1 MLRVKKHSP
10 RERDTPEKVVSLSF
24 GPKQISMNTKTFLT
38 ASLSAALVFS
48 GFSQKTTLNCPNLN
62 GETVTIDLSQ
72 KPTATYLYESPYDPD
87 YAVLKRHFVSYDP
100 VKEMIT
106 IRTVT
111 SDKAKN
117 ITEYS
122 ETIMEKPLINF
133 ANVKYEADELRCLAG
148 FSAFDYKKAIT
159 IWTCYPEKGK
169 QKTEKSDYAPFYF
182 KTKADAEAF
191 AKTLQNAK

>member
-1 MLRVKKHSP
+1 MHGANQKKPAGLR
-10 RERDTPEKVVSLSF
+10 F
-24 GPKQISMNTKTFLT
+24 GTNISIMNTKTLLT
-38 ASLSAALVFS
+38 ASLFAALAFS

-87 YAVLKRHFVSYDP
+87 YAVLKRHFVTYDP

-159 IWTCYPEKGK
+159 IWTCYPDKGK

-191 AKTLQNAK
+191 AKALQSAK